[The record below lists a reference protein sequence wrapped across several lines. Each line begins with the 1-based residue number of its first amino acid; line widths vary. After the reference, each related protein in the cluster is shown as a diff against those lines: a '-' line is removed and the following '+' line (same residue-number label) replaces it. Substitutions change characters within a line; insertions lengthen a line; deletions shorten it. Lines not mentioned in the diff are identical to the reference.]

1 MIEEMVRPGAMAEL
15 IEHQFGNY
23 VVQTALDY
31 ADSEQRAQLIKEIM
45 PFINTIKSKT
55 WYKRMMTKIGTGIN
69 NGQYDTSRP
78 TMGQRQ
84 YVDDGVHQRR
94 TTEQPRG
101 HTAMHG
107 YGNTHGSSRSVDQF
121 PPGFI
126 HGPPVGNHPSDRN
139 GYRGQHQHAVP
150 THTQVPP
157 QYGNFYPYGPRTPI
171 HQSEYR
177 GNGEY

>member
-31 ADSEQRAQLIKEIM
+31 ADGDQRAQLIREIT
-45 PFINTIKSKT
+45 PFIPTIKTKT
-55 WYKRMMTKIGTGIN
+55 WYKRMLNKMGTGIN
-69 NGQYDTSRP
+69 NGQYETSRH
-78 TMGQRQ
+78 TAGQRQ
-84 YVDDGVHQRR
+84 FVDDEVNQRR
-94 TTEQPRG
+94 TTEPRPR
-101 HTAMHG
+101 TSVHG
-107 YGNTHGSSRSVDQF
+107 YSNTHASSRSVEQL
-121 PPGFI
+121 PSGFM
-126 HGPPVGNHPSDRN
+126 HGPPIGNHHSDRN
-139 GYRGQHQHAVP
+139 GYSRQHQHAVP

-157 QYGNFYPYGPRTPI
+157 QYSNFYPYGPRTPI